1 MTNMLRVALLST
13 GSCLAAVTAAQAQ
26 DAPVEWTLA
35 YLSVKGTVYEEMA
48 LSIPER
54 ISAATDGAITITPN
68 SSLVAGDRLLES
80 VRDGLVEMSM
90 PLTGYYTGTQP
101 LFTVPSLP
109 GYSENYEDM
118 AALMASDYGE
128 QVRAVFAEDYGAT
141 QVMEGAFCPQTLFS
155 TKPITTLEEW
165 DGRKL
170 RVNNRGTGLIGG
182 QLGAVAVSLS
192 AAEVLPALERGVI
205 DGVVTD
211 TCWAYGAGFGSVI
224 THASDW
230 DLGKIVPSPVLVN
243 SDAWEALPEDVR
255 QKAAAEFEAI
265 EADFVARWKERTA
278 ELPALWAEA
287 GVEYT
292 EISDAENARFNA
304 EELQA
309 PILDAWR
316 EDMARAG
323 LDADAVLATAKA
335 AIE

>member
-1 MTNMLRVALLST
+1 MNIKLAATLLST
-13 GSCLAAVTAAQAQ
+13 ASVLATAAQAQ
-26 DAPVEWTLA
+26 NDPVEWTLA
-35 YLSVKGTVYEEMA
+35 YLSVKGTIYEEVVQA
-48 LSIPER
+48 IPDR
-54 ISAATDGAITITPN
+54 IAEATDGAIVITPT

-90 PLTGYYTGTQP
+90 PLTGYYTGSQP

-128 QVRAVFAEDYGAT
+128 QVRAVFEEDYGAT
-141 QVMEGAFCPQTLFS
+141 QVMENAFCPQTLFS

-165 DGRKL
+165 NGRKL

-205 DGVVTD
+205 DGVITD

-224 THASDW
+224 THAADW
-230 DLGKIVPSPVLVN
+230 DLGKVIPSPVLVN
-243 SDAWEALPEDVR
+243 TEAWEALQEDVR
-255 QKAAAEFEAI
+255 NKAAAEFEKI
-265 EADFVARWKERTA
+265 EADFAERWKERTA
-278 ELPALWAEA
+278 ELPGLWTDA
-287 GVEYT
+287 GVDYT
-292 EISDAENARFNA
+292 EVRDEENARFNA

-309 PILDAWR
+309 PVLEAWR
-316 EDMARAG
+316 EDMQRAG
-323 LDADAVLATAKA
+323 LDADAVLDTAKA